1 MHLLTALELK
11 TFTVQP
17 VGKMPLNSLYAT
29 QIFTLKISPA
39 FLGKFP
45 TVAGPFVCLQQWAAG
60 TSNHHYNFSLRT
72 YSSFFFSLKK
82 KKTAKN
88 NFPPTATGIHVSSG
102 TDVNI
107 THQTDRREKQVPTS
121 QVSHRLQIWLANTEL
136 SYLSQRAKDSIFHWY
151 NQILCMQCCCQIT
164 DPNSCILTS
173 TIQNFVLE
181 PVSILLTRRQRFVQ
195 SSATELIWGLL
206 RGPEGRD
213 CECLLLY
220 CISGTYITSLLDNRF
235 CYLLV
240 ALWQHDRLPE

>member
-1 MHLLTALELK
+1 MPCRYLLQKFLLHSLE
-11 TFTVQP
+11 
-17 VGKMPLNSLYAT
+17 N
-29 QIFTLKISPA
+29 
-39 FLGKFP
+39 FLLWP
-45 TVAGPFVCLQQWAAG
+45 GPFICLQHWAAG
-60 TSNHHYNFSLRT
+60 TPNHHYNFSLRT
-72 YSSFFFSLKK
+72 YSFKKK
-82 KKTAKN
+82 KKTAKSD
-88 NFPPTATGIHVSSG
+88 FPLTATGIHASSG
-102 TDVNI
+102 TDANI

-121 QVSHRLQIWLANTEL
+121 QVSHRLQICLANTEL

-206 RGPEGRD
+206 KGLEGRD

-220 CISGTYITSLLDNRF
+220 CISGTYTMSLLDDRF
-235 CYLLV
+235 WLFICSLV
-240 ALWQHDRLPE
+240 AMW